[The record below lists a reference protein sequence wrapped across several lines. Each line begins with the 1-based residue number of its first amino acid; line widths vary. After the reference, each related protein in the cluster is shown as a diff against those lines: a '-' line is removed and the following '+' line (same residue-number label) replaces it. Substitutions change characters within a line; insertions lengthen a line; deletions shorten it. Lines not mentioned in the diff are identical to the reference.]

1 MAPTPSQ
8 LTRILFAKV
17 PSGHYKCWLCNKT
30 RKLAASGATLN
41 AHILIEYYADI
52 RAWGD
57 IRARKLDTRSHNLL
71 GDSYISVDTLSLA
84 SSYQHI
90 DCLFLLRRKDRFR
103 PRTSWIGIRQRGS
116 QGCRLQATAR
126 TTTGSTAGTTDT
138 WRFAMDVART
148 GSVGALTVDS
158 KERSNA
164 VVAILPVS
172 LLTVL
177 VVGANTLPDLTP
189 AVAGS
194 KRNFCCRLG
203 GEG

>member
-1 MAPTPSQ
+1 
-8 LTRILFAKV
+8 
-17 PSGHYKCWLCNKT
+17 
-30 RKLAASGATLN
+30 
-41 AHILIEYYADI
+41 
-52 RAWGD
+52 
-57 IRARKLDTRSHNLL
+57 
-71 GDSYISVDTLSLA
+71 
-84 SSYQHI
+84 
-90 DCLFLLRRKDRFR
+90 
-103 PRTSWIGIRQRGS
+103 
-116 QGCRLQATAR
+116 
-126 TTTGSTAGTTDT
+126 
-138 WRFAMDVART
+138 MDVART